1 MLQPSKEESIRLA
14 LAQAER
20 YAEKKKWKAAIGALN
35 QALDKG
41 ISNDKLLLQK
51 GLLLGKTHQF
61 KEAQKILRNI
71 INNNNKSILTKEAKE
86 ALFSI
91 NVLQKEVTESSRLFL
106 KQLHDLINKQNQ
118 RATHL
123 PDPQLLKTGQD
134 LSTMVRKEAALARN
148 QHHYSLSLRLLSS
161 GIEHGLKSDWLFYE
175 KSLTLKAIG
184 QFQAAEAILN
194 DLAKTKGKGKDR
206 LIQTAEKTLQ
216 NLGKER
222 KQFAKFK
229 TSRVLDHLKS
239 IATEQ
244 TWPLRRLP
252 LKAGKRGDREIQKL
266 CIEEAK
272 AAFNANQS
280 ELCLALME
288 AMLLYYPENQQSQIL
303 KARAEINLGRKEQAM
318 EALKQVAPGDGKF
331 ALIARAMLGEIWLET
346 ALKMDVEKSPQKAI
360 HFFISQH
367 LDSGINP
374 EYTPKL
380 NDALMQLNPSEELH
394 TEPDLRLHQLNVR
407 FNGQL
412 IDLLEARLLQQTKSR
427 PRLKS
432 TAQTPHQRD

>member
-14 LAQAER
+14 LVQAER
-20 YAEKKKWKAAIGALN
+20 HAESKKWKAAIGALD
-35 QALDKG
+35 QALNKG
-41 ISNDKLLLQK
+41 ISSDKLLMQK

-61 KEAQKILRNI
+61 KEAQKILHNI
-71 INNNNKSILTKEAKE
+71 INNKDNSTLKKEAKQ
-86 ALFSI
+86 ALRSI
-91 NVLQKEVTESSRLFL
+91 NALQKEVINSGRLFL
-106 KQLHDLINKQNQ
+106 QQLHELINKHNQ
-118 RATHL
+118 HATHL
-123 PDPQLLKTGQD
+123 ADPKRFKMGQD
-134 LSTMVRKEAALARN
+134 LSTMVRKEAAQARN
-148 QHHYSLSLRLLSS
+148 QQHYSLSLRLLSS
-161 GIEHGLKSDWLFYE
+161 GLEHGLKSDWLFYE

-194 DLAKTKGKGKDR
+194 DLAKSKGKGKDR
-206 LIQTAEKTLQ
+206 LVQTAEKTLQ

-222 KQFAKFK
+222 KQFAKLK
-229 TSRVLDHLKS
+229 SSHVLGHLKS

-244 TWPLRRLP
+244 TWPLRHLP
-252 LKAGKRGDREIQKL
+252 QEAGKRGDKEMQKL

-272 AAFNANQS
+272 AALKANQS
-280 ELCLALME
+280 ELCLAFIE
-288 AMLLYYPENQQSQIL
+288 AMLLYYPKNQQSQIL

-318 EALKQVAPGDGKF
+318 EVLKQMAPGDSKF
-331 ALIARAMLGEIWLET
+331 ALTARAMLGEIWLET

-380 NDALMQLNPSEELH
+380 DDALIQLNPSEELH
-394 TEPDLRLHQLNVR
+394 AEPDLRLHQLNLR

-412 IDLLEARLLQQTKSR
+412 IDLLEARLLQPTKSR

-432 TAQTPHQRD
+432 TAHKPHQRD